1 MQQGQLHCPSRCC
14 HSLSSL
20 LPLTLLSPTA
30 PTLLLPATQLKPRRS
45 TAEHCCN
52 QDGKGPRIPTVCDPM
67 VFSVYEDDIQAYL
80 RGEVTKEQYEN
91 PADVSNFLESL
102 YEYRVVLLQVAAM
115 MVEEMPGALHLIAAL
130 CDESC

>member
-1 MQQGQLHCPSRCC
+1 MQQGELHCLSRCC
-14 HSLSSL
+14 HPLSSL
-20 LPLTLLSPTA
+20 LPLTLLSPTEL
-30 PTLLLPATQLKPRRS
+30 TLLLRS

-52 QDGKGPRIPTVCDPM
+52 QDGKGPRIPTVCDRM
-67 VFSVYEDDIQAYL
+67 VFSAYEDDIQAYL
-80 RGEVTKEQYEN
+80 RGEVTKPIYEN

-115 MVEEMPGALHLIAAL
+115 MVEEMPGALRLIAAL